1 VDKTFSEREKG
12 EISMK
17 SFDVLAAI
25 LVVVGAA
32 NWGLVGLFQF
42 DLVAALFGDASWI
55 SRTVYSLVGLA
66 GLFQAVQ
73 WKAIQRRWSMS
84 PATIPA

>member
-1 VDKTFSEREKG
+1 
-12 EISMK
+12 MK
-17 SFDVLAAI
+17 NFDVLAAI

-42 DLVAALFGDASWI
+42 DLVASLLGDASML
-55 SRTVYSLVGLA
+55 SRIVYGLVGIA
-66 GLFQAVQ
+66 GLFQVMQ

-84 PATIPA
+84 TAMMPA